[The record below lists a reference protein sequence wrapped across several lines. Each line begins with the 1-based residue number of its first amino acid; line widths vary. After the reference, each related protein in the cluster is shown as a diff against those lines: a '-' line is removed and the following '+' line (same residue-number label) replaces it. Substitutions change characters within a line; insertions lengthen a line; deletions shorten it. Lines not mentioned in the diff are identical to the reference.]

1 MRADASSFRSIRSKV
16 LWPLLLAA
24 LVGAGLFSWWGYA
37 STMKHLVQRQ
47 LAQAAL
53 MANAVNYEAE
63 TAANSTRIQ
72 RFVSAL
78 GAEPEVNL
86 MIVVGGSPTRVIACT
101 RGEWKDMLLTEIPS
115 KQIVDALQGVIETR
129 SRLESTDSELRRVL
143 LGAPLLLSQPE
154 MTFGS
159 LSRGAV
165 LVEMDLQRVYRV
177 TNEIARSVSLGIA
190 ALFLVLFGLAYL
202 LLKKHLLQPIASLEA
217 ATEHWSKGEVRGKDL
232 KLAPDE
238 IGALGNT
245 LANAFVDLRQ
255 ARDAALQSV
264 RLKSEFLANMSHE
277 IRTPINGVMGMAD
290 LLLEEDL
297 TPQQHDFAKVIVESA
312 ESLLTIINDI
322 LDFSKIEAGKLV
334 FETID
339 FDLGDT
345 IENTVEVLSESAR
358 AKNLKFVSLVNG
370 NVPLRLRGD
379 PVRLRQIVTNLL
391 ANAFKFTPA
400 GSVQLAVRVERENET
415 AALIHFSV
423 RDSGIGISPEV
434 QSRLF
439 SPFTQADGST
449 TRLYGGTGL
458 GLAIC
463 KRLAEEMGGEIGVES
478 TPGQG
483 STFWFNCLLKKQ
495 SPDAARSIPPGLH
508 GFRALVVDGH
518 PARRGSLMEQ
528 LRQFGVVPE
537 GVSSAGEAIEC
548 GTLAGDPLSRYGA
561 VIIRHDPPDSD
572 GLKTTIKLRR
582 ASGMAE
588 LQVILIGSL
597 RNRPEPIQ
605 MRAVGV
611 MHYLGD
617 PPRQSKLV
625 ATLAEFMT
633 ESTAGFSNPE
643 GLRKPSVA
651 RSPVE

>member
-1 MRADASSFRSIRSKV
+1 MAERDWGWRS
-16 LWPLLLAA
+16 
-24 LVGAGLFSWWGYA
+24 
-37 STMKHLVQRQ
+37 
-47 LAQAAL
+47 
-53 MANAVNYEAE
+53 ANDW
-63 TAANSTRIQ
+63 R
-72 RFVSAL
+72 
-78 GAEPEVNL
+78 
-86 MIVVGGSPTRVIACT
+86 
-101 RGEWKDMLLTEIPS
+101 
-115 KQIVDALQGVIETR
+115 
-129 SRLESTDSELRRVL
+129 
-143 LGAPLLLSQPE
+143 
-154 MTFGS
+154 
-159 LSRGAV
+159 
-165 LVEMDLQRVYRV
+165 
-177 TNEIARSVSLGIA
+177 
-190 ALFLVLFGLAYL
+190 
-202 LLKKHLLQPIASLEA
+202 KK
-217 ATEHWSKGEVRGKDL
+217 W
-232 KLAPDE
+232 
-238 IGALGNT
+238 
-245 LANAFVDLRQ
+245 
-255 ARDAALQSV
+255 
-264 RLKSEFLANMSHE
+264 
-277 IRTPINGVMGMAD
+277 
-290 LLLEEDL
+290 
-297 TPQQHDFAKVIVESA
+297 
-312 ESLLTIINDI
+312 
-322 LDFSKIEAGKLV
+322 
-334 FETID
+334 
-339 FDLGDT
+339 
-345 IENTVEVLSESAR
+345 
-358 AKNLKFVSLVNG
+358 
-370 NVPLRLRGD
+370 
-379 PVRLRQIVTNLL
+379 
-391 ANAFKFTPA
+391 
-400 GSVQLAVRVERENET
+400 
-415 AALIHFSV
+415 
-423 RDSGIGISPEV
+423 
-434 QSRLF
+434 
-439 SPFTQADGST
+439 
-449 TRLYGGTGL
+449 
-458 GLAIC
+458 
-463 KRLAEEMGGEIGVES
+463 GGEIGGES